1 MALEMFCGPA
11 LLYLGFSLIQIV
23 IDLYK
28 GLYNTTFIK
37 FIVMVLFTIFLN
49 ILCKS
54 GLTIISWF
62 VVFIPFI
69 SMTVITTLLLFV
81 FGLDPSVGNL
91 NYNILNMDGTGNA
104 FTYNNTGKWIITY
117 ADSTTDFI
125 TINNGLYVL
134 NSESFQL
141 LDTNPIT
148 ITWSDG
154 TLQTVDVINQDG
166 SIRWTTN
173 HLLPKYQYMV
183 WKRQEGGITGGGY
196 NSNNYN
202 QADLS
207 PCPPNMSPTE
217 YNMYYGGHCATK
229 NQLDNFDSNYTG
241 NFRITY
247 YDGVTEVININSGN
261 YSINNSTYT
270 LINTSPITIEWPDGT
285 IQTLDTEYN
294 ANNSGVLR
302 WTTNHANDQK
312 YRYIIWEPMNNVPD
326 YMSTSSVLNQG
337 NISNTFQA
345 CPLGMTPQEYNSNY
359 GGICLTGDQLGSLN
373 LNELQKPVCT
383 PEQLNNPYNQML
395 GTCRQPNLFDEI
407 PNEIGNFITSL

>member
-1 MALEMFCGPA
+1 MLDKVCPPA

-302 WTTNHANDQK
+302 WTTNHSNDQK

-326 YMSTSSVLNQG
+326 YMSNSSVLNQG
-337 NISNTFQA
+337 NISNTFQS

-383 PEQLNNPYNQML
+383 PEQLDNPYNQML